1 MINGHHDQN
10 GQGLEAG
17 RTVRAC
23 PDGPATGLDETSPL
37 SFGQRRL
44 WFLEQMEPGS
54 PLYHI
59 PYLVRLSGS
68 LDGPALH
75 RTMEAI
81 VERHEVLR
89 THITAAGAEPVQIIA
104 SSSRLAL
111 PQVDLGDWDGPQ
123 REAELQRLAQEEARR
138 PFDFRRDPMLR
149 VCLFR
154 LAATEHALLLVLHH
168 VAADGWSMAVLYRE
182 MGAFYGAFARGLQPA
197 LPELQI
203 QYADFA
209 VWQQQYL
216 QGGTL
221 QRLADFWKKQMAG
234 APPLLEPPTDRSRPP
249 LPSHRG
255 AVVSALFPPNL
266 LAALKEF
273 SQRQRVTLFM
283 TLLAAF
289 KILLHRYTGR
299 EDIVVGSPV
308 AGRDRAETEELIGFF
323 INTLALRTD
332 FSGDPTVKE
341 LLARVR
347 DATLAAYD
355 HRELPFEK
363 LVEELQPPRN
373 LSYDPLC
380 QIIFALQNA
389 PAAPL
394 RLSGLQ
400 VRVEPIYTGTAK
412 TDLSIWASEEPAG
425 LSITAEYNTDLF
437 NADTVQRLLGHFRVL
452 LEGLV
457 ADPDRRISQLPLL
470 MPAEQDRLM
479 VEWNSTHQAYPKNQC
494 IHQLFE
500 EQAART
506 PDKVALVFEDQEL
519 NYADLNDR
527 ADRLAGQLRP
537 YVAGPDVLV
546 AICVERSLE
555 MMIGLLGILKAGA
568 AYVPLDPTY
577 PMERLAFMLKDSG
590 APVLVTQRHLREK
603 LPGHEA
609 ATVYLDQERNES
621 PAAGRAAEMNGH
633 RRAPPDASPPLSPD
647 HLAYV
652 LYTSGSTG
660 NPKGVMVSHRN
671 VANFFAG
678 MDQVLG
684 REPGVWLAVTS
695 ISFDISVLELFW
707 TLTRGFKVVI
717 LSEQARLP
725 GASEA
730 RRGPATRPI
739 EFSLFYFASDDQS
752 SGTDKYRLLLEGA
765 RFADEH
771 GFCAVWTPERHFH
784 SFGGLYPNPA
794 VMGAALATVTQRL
807 QIRAGSVVLPL
818 HQPLR
823 VAEEWSVVDN
833 LSKGRVAVSFASGWH
848 DRDFA
853 LAPDNY
859 AERKEVMRQGI
870 ETVRRLWRGEALPLT
885 GGASREVEVK
895 IFPRPMQRE
904 LPVWLT
910 AAGNPDTFRLAGKI
924 GAHVLTHLLGQTL
937 GELAE
942 KIKIYRAARRE
953 NGLDAGHVTVAL
965 HTFVGEDVNVVREKV
980 RHSFC
985 NYLIESMDLLKSLS
999 ASLYPGIQ
1007 FEKLTAAERQ
1017 TIADHAFNRYF
1028 DTSGLLGTPESCR
1041 PLIERLQSLGVDEVA
1056 CMIDFGLAT
1065 DIVLDGLTH
1074 LNRLRAVCQQPAE
1087 APAENYSFAEQM
1099 ARHHVTHL
1107 QCTPS
1112 FARLLAQSPESRRA
1126 LHPLRRLLLGGEALP
1141 VDLAEQMRDAIAGE
1155 LHNMYGPTETTVWS
1169 TTHQVGRGQ
1178 SVSGGVPVGRPI
1190 ANTQIYILDRFSQP
1204 VPTGVPGELYIGGD
1218 GLARGY
1224 WRHPELSRK
1233 KFIPHPFAVGSRLYR
1248 TGDAARWRSDGV
1260 IEFLGRLDHQVKIR
1274 GHRIELGE
1282 IEAALAQCPGVR
1294 QCVVALRLEQPN
1306 DPQLAA
1312 YFVPGTGE
1320 VPGPGELRKFLRQK
1334 LPEHMVPVLFVPLD
1348 RLPLT
1353 PNGKVDRSAL
1363 PVPSPS
1369 PAAPTAN
1376 FVTPHAGL
1384 ERTIAAIWT
1393 EILAVENPGA
1403 NDNFFDFGGHSL
1415 QVVQVQNRLRE
1426 AIGTDVPVI
1435 KLFQYPTIHA
1445 LARFITEEM
1454 KEEPFRK
1461 KITERMQRR
1470 HAGLARRASVNAEVQ
1485 A

>member
-1 MINGHHDQN
+1 MTNGRHDQN
-10 GQGLEAG
+10 GHGLEAS
-17 RTVRAC
+17 RAVRAC
-23 PDGPATGLDETSPL
+23 PDGPATGIDDTAPL

-59 PYLVRLSGS
+59 SYLVRLSGS
-68 LDGPALH
+68 LDVPALH

-89 THITAAGAEPVQIIA
+89 THITGAGAEPVQVIA
-104 SSSRLAL
+104 SSSSLAL
-111 PQVDLGDWDGPQ
+111 PQVDLGDWAGPQ
-123 REAELQRLAQEEARR
+123 REAELQRLAHEEARR
-138 PFDFRRDPMLR
+138 PFDFRRDLMLR
-149 VCLFR
+149 VRLFR
-154 LAATEHALLLVLHH
+154 LAANEHALMLVLHH
-168 VAADGWSMAVLYRE
+168 VAADGWSMGVLYRE
-182 MGAFYGAFARGLQPA
+182 MGAFYAAFARGLQPA

-255 AVVSALFPPNL
+255 AVVSALFPPEL
-266 LAALKEF
+266 MAALKEF

-289 KILLHRYTGR
+289 KALLHRYTGR

-323 INTLALRTD
+323 INTLVLRTD

-363 LVEELQPPRN
+363 LVEELEPARN

-394 RLSGLQ
+394 QLSGLE
-400 VRVEPIYTGTAK
+400 VRIEPIYTGTAK
-412 TDLSIWASEEPAG
+412 TDLSIWATEEPAG
-425 LSITAEYNTDLF
+425 LSICAEYNTDLF
-437 NADTVQRLLGHFRVL
+437 NADTVQRLLGNFRVL
-452 LEGLV
+452 LEGLA

-470 MPAEQDRLM
+470 TPAEEDRLM
-479 VEWNSTHQAYPKNQC
+479 VEWNSTHKAYPKDRC

-519 NYADLNDR
+519 NYAELNDR
-527 ADRLAGQLRP
+527 ADRVAGQLRRHA
-537 YVAGPDVLV
+537 AGPDVLV

-590 APVLVTQRHLREK
+590 APVLVTQSHLREK
-603 LPGHEA
+603 LPVHEA
-609 ATVYLDQERNES
+609 AVVYLDKERNEP
-621 PAAGRAAEMNGH
+621 PAAGRAAEVNGH
-633 RRAPPDASPPLSPD
+633 RSAPPGAFASLSPD

-725 GASEA
+725 GGSES
-730 RRGPATRPI
+730 RRVPATRPI

-752 SGTDKYRLLLEGA
+752 GGADKYRLLLEGA

-853 LAPDNY
+853 LAPENY

-870 ETVRRLWRGEALPLT
+870 DTVRRLWRGEALQLT
-885 GGASREVEVK
+885 GGAGKEVEVR
-895 IFPRPMQRE
+895 IFPRPIQRE

-924 GAHVLTHLLGQTL
+924 GAHVLTHLLGQTP

-942 KIKIYRAARRE
+942 KIKIYRAARQE
-953 NGLDAGHVTVAL
+953 NGFDAGHVTVAL
-965 HTFVGEDVNVVREKV
+965 HTFVGEDVNLVREKV
-980 RHSFC
+980 RHFFC
-985 NYLIESMDLLKSLS
+985 NYLVESMDLLKSLS

-1007 FEKLTAAERQ
+1007 FEKLTTAERR

-1028 DTSGLLGTPESCR
+1028 DTSGLFGTPESCR
-1041 PLIERLQSLGVDEVA
+1041 RLIERLQSLGVDEVA
-1056 CMIDFGLAT
+1056 CLIDFGLAT

-1074 LNRLRAVCQQPAE
+1074 LNRLRAVCQKPAE
-1087 APAENYSFAEQM
+1087 AVAKNYSFAEQM

-1107 QCTPS
+1107 QSTPS
-1112 FARLLAQSPESRRA
+1112 FARLLAESPESRRA
-1126 LHPLRRLLLGGEALP
+1126 LRPLRRLLLGGEALP

-1169 TTHQVGRGQ
+1169 TTYQIARGQ
-1178 SVSGGVPVGRPI
+1178 GVSGGVPVGRPI
-1190 ANTQIYILDRFSQP
+1190 ANTQIYILDRSSQP
-1204 VPTGVPGELYIGGD
+1204 VPIGVPGELYIGGD

-1224 WRHPELSRK
+1224 WRHPELTGR
-1233 KFIPHPFAVGSRLYR
+1233 KFIPHPFAEGPRLYR

-1282 IEAALAQCPGVR
+1282 IEVALAQHPGVR
-1294 QCVVALRLEQPN
+1294 QCVVALRLEQPK

-1312 YFVPGTGE
+1312 YFVPETGE

-1334 LPEHMVPVLFVPLD
+1334 LPEHMVPVLFVPMD

-1363 PVPSPS
+1363 PVPSPA
-1369 PAAPTAN
+1369 PAAPRAN
-1376 FVTPHAGL
+1376 FVTPRAGL
-1384 ERTIAAIWT
+1384 EQTIAAIWT

-1435 KLFQYPTIHA
+1435 KLFQHPTIHS
-1445 LARFITEEM
+1445 LARFISEEM

-1461 KITERMQRR
+1461 KIAERVQRR
-1470 HAGLARRASVNAEVQ
+1470 HAGQARRGNVKAEVQ